1 MSDYIKSR
9 AKFMENLRRDRWHAT
24 YNAALT
30 GLSAF
35 CHPEGGGLD
44 VENCHDIAT
53 RSANLAHGELVDE

>member
-1 MSDYIKSR
+1 
-9 AKFMENLRRDRWHAT
+9 MENLRRDRWHAT